1 MATETIACIAV
12 ILGAILLFLCTFPKK
27 NTLDGNRLT
36 VKFVIGRKV
45 IDMTGAQFKP
55 VPEET
60 QRNILRA
67 CGTSIGRFKS
77 GFFYNSKTR
86 TMYRFYLTGKGKQSY
101 FEIGAKKYL
110 VDGIQ

>member
-1 MATETIACIAV
+1 MTTETLACIAIV
-12 ILGAILLFLCTFPKK
+12 LGAILLILCTFPKK

-67 CGTSIGRFKS
+67 CGTSVGRFKS
-77 GFFYNSKTR
+77 GFFYNYKTR

-101 FEIGAKKYL
+101 FEIGNKKYL
-110 VDGIQ
+110 VDSIQ